1 MKSLKAEMSILSTIR
16 GPADVKAL
24 APEQLPA
31 LAQEIRERLV
41 AVTAKNGGHIGPNL
55 GVVELSIA
63 LHRVFGTPR
72 DKFVFDV
79 AHQGY
84 VHKLLTGRN
93 GPDFDGIR
101 TTGGLSGFLNRE
113 ESLHDVFGAGH
124 AGTALS
130 AAVGLANA
138 RDRLAE
144 DSHVVALIGDAALTC
159 GVTMEALN
167 NAAKSTK
174 RLVIVL
180 NDNEWSIDRN
190 VGAVADILSRL
201 IVTRPYNNSQK
212 GLKRFLGKTRFG
224 TKVLDFGRSFKRH
237 VKNWYT
243 HSSSLFEQYG
253 VRYVGPID
261 GHDLGALERYL
272 NFCKDSTGPILLH
285 IRTEKGRG
293 LGAALKNPEKFH
305 GTGAFDPET
314 GDSLASGAPG
324 AAKSWQ
330 DVFGALLVREAK
342 ADHRVV
348 GITAAMPSGTGL
360 NQLKAELPA
369 QYHDVGI
376 AEEHAVLFGAGIAA
390 RDLRPVCAIYST
402 FMQRAYDMVIHDVCL
417 QRLPVT
423 FCMDRAGVSPSD
435 GPTHHGLFDIAY
447 LRCVP
452 NVTLMQPKDEDE
464 LSDMLHTALQSGA
477 PMFIRYPRG
486 AAAGKAIKAHPAL
499 IPLGK
504 AEVLRA
510 GGDIQIW
517 ALGSMVPDALQLAEK
532 LTAQT
537 GLSVGVVNARFAKP
551 IDASLLADQA
561 KSAKLIVTLEDG
573 AVTGGF
579 GTGVLEAL
587 AEHGG
592 RTPVVR
598 LGWPDRFVGHATD
611 VKTLRAANGLS
622 PDQMLERVKASLS

>member
-1 MKSLKAEMSILSTIR
+1 MSLLASIR
-16 GPADVKAL
+16 GPQDVKAL
-24 APEQLPA
+24 APEQLPL

-63 LHRVFGTPR
+63 LHRVFGTPQ

-93 GPDFDGIR
+93 GADFDGIR

-167 NAAKSTK
+167 NATKSTK

-201 IVTRPYNNSQK
+201 IVTRPYNDSQQ
-212 GLKRFLGKTRFG
+212 GLKRFLGRSRVG

-237 VKNWYT
+237 VKNWFT

-285 IRTEKGRG
+285 VRTEKGRG

-314 GDSLASGAPG
+314 GDSLASGSPG
-324 AAKSWQ
+324 APKAWQ

-342 ADHRVV
+342 ADSRVV

-360 NQLKAELPA
+360 NQLKQELPA

-376 AEEHAVLFGAGIAA
+376 AEEHAALFAAGIAA

-464 LSDMLHTALQSGA
+464 FADMLHTALKSGA

-486 AAAGKAIKAHPAL
+486 AAAGKAIKAQPAL

-510 GGDIQIW
+510 GADVQLW
-517 ALGSMVPDALQLAEK
+517 ALGSMVPEAQALADK
-532 LTAQT
+532 LTAVT

-551 IDASLLADQA
+551 IDASLLVEQA

-579 GTGVLEAL
+579 GTGALEML
-587 AEHGG
+587 AEHGVS
-592 RTPVVR
+592 TPIVR

-622 PDQMLERVKASLS
+622 PDQMLATVKAALK